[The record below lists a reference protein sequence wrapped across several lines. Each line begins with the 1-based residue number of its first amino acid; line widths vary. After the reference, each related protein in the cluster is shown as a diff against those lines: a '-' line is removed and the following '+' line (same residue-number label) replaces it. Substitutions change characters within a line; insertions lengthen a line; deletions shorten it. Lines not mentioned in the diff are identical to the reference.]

1 MPYQL
6 QLTFSQAGR
15 LAPRYKTAAS
25 PRRAIRSRAKHTA
38 VACSA
43 CKPVTT
49 LPNGLQVCYAS
60 KYDVSFLYREIFQ
73 EQVYLQHGVQLAQ
86 GDVVVDV
93 GGNIG
98 FFALFA
104 AQQVGPSGKVIS
116 LEPIPPLHNKLLFN
130 VRSHHAWCQAQ
141 GDCKHYVA
149 KNRDIRHRFH
159 VSGQGLSADSNQCDR
174 QSTHRWGRSHDCC
187 DVQAHQ

>member
-1 MPYQL
+1 MHAVPVAVDFLASRPCRTAL
-6 QLTFSQAGR
+6 QNSNN
-15 LAPRYKTAAS
+15 PS
-25 PRRAIRSRAKHTA
+25 AICQITRKHTA
-38 VACSA
+38 VACTA

-104 AQQVGPSGKVIS
+104 AQQVGPRGKVVI
-116 LEPIPPLHNKLLFN
+116 LEPIPPLHKKLVFN
-130 VRSHHAWCQAQ
+130 VKSHRAWCQSQ
-141 GDCKHYVA
+141 GDCKQ
-149 KNRDIRHRFH
+149 
-159 VSGQGLSADSNQCDR
+159 QGSICLTIKQVTNN
-174 QSTHRWGRSHDCC
+174 
-187 DVQAHQ
+187 